1 MRGLGNQRNWH
12 LDPTMAQY
20 DAAAL
25 GITDPNMLAAL
36 SAAGLRGGQG
46 GLFLQGSQQFGQPI
60 MLGAGPGEI
69 PNA

>member
-1 MRGLGNQRNWH
+1 
-12 LDPTMAQY
+12 MAQY

-46 GLFLQGSQQFGQPI
+46 GLLLQAQSQQFAQPI
-60 MLGAGPGEI
+60 MLGAGPGK
-69 PNA
+69 N